1 MYVKSICKIGGGCG
15 NGGGEATQQP
25 RRGYNGNA
33 IMDGRGEGKRKKNQV
48 KESFVRSFDRH
59 HFFINHRSGEVKS
72 TLKGEDGGR
81 STSRYRREW
90 FS

>member
-1 MYVKSICKIGGGCG
+1 MYVKSICKIGGSGG
-15 NGGGEATQQP
+15 SVGGGEATQQP

-33 IMDGRGEGKRKKNQV
+33 TMDGRGKVKGENQV
-48 KESFVRSFDRH
+48 KSRSFVRSS
-59 HFFINHRSGEVKS
+59 FFINHRGEVKS
-72 TLKGEDGGR
+72 ISKGEDGGR